1 MEDQHDRARLAA
13 LGPAHN
19 TVQSERS
26 IVLLSLFDG
35 IGMVRVGVDDMLRQL
50 GAPAVLRASYFVE
63 LRSDLGNA

>member
-1 MEDQHDRARLAA
+1 MESQHDRAHLAA

-19 TVQSERS
+19 TIQNERS

-35 IGMVRVGVDDMLRQL
+35 TGMVRVWVYDMLRQL
-50 GAPAVLRASYFVE
+50 GAPTVLRASYFVE